1 MMSRRLASAGAAL
14 ALALGVSA
22 CGNKHSVV
30 TEAETEGIYLDVG
43 EVTYQVQI
51 SRQLNPGAIPEDRTF
66 VTGVDAGESK
76 LGSGEGWFAVFVR
89 AENESHDPQP
99 AATTFEIKDADGHS
113 FEPVELGPENPFRY
127 SGGTLK
133 DRGVLPSPNSV
144 AGQTSING
152 LELLFKIDID
162 VLDSSR
168 PLKLEIHSPTD
179 DDVVA
184 EVDLD
189 V

>member
-1 MMSRRLASAGAAL
+1 MRTRRFAAAGVVL
-14 ALALGVSA
+14 ALALSVSA
-22 CGNKHSVV
+22 CGNKQAVV

-51 SRQLNPGAIPEDRTF
+51 SRQLNPGAVPEDRTF
-66 VTGVDAGESK
+66 VNDVEPGESK
-76 LGSGEGWFAVFVR
+76 LESGEVWFAVFIR
-89 AENESHDPQP
+89 AENQSEDPQP
-99 AATTFEIKDADGHS
+99 VAKKFEMKDADGHV
-113 FEPVELGPENPFRY
+113 FEPVAIGPENPFRWT
-127 SGGTLK
+127 GGTVK

-144 AGQTSING
+144 AGQLSTNG
-152 LELLFKIDID
+152 LLLLFKVDAEVFD
-162 VLDSSR
+162 ASR

-179 DDVVA
+179 PRTVA